1 MMFLRQI
8 FYILWKDILSELR
21 TKEIFSAML
30 MFGLLVIV
38 VFSFAFEPAS
48 EEALTLAPGLLWI
61 AVSFAG
67 VLGLNRSFANE
78 MRMGAL
84 QGLMLAPM
92 DRSAIYL
99 GKMLGNLLFM
109 ALADIVILVGF
120 AVLYNLT
127 VLTSLGMLL
136 LILFLG
142 TAGFA
147 IVGTMFSAV
156 ATNTRMSEVM
166 LPILQLP
173 ISVPVLIAAIQ
184 ATAAVTDPQKNG
196 SVADWLKLLVVFDV
210 VFVVVCF
217 VLFEFVIE
225 E

>member
-1 MMFLRQI
+1 MSYFRQI
-8 FYILWKDILSELR
+8 LSIVSKDILSELR

-38 VFSFAFEPAS
+38 VFNFAFESTS
-48 EEALTLAPGLLWI
+48 EEALRLVPGLLWI

-78 MRMGAL
+78 TRMGAL

-109 ALADIVILVGF
+109 VLADIVILVVF

-127 VLTSLGMLL
+127 ILPYLGMLL
-136 LILFLG
+136 LIILLG
-142 TAGFA
+142 TAGFVA
-147 IVGTMFSAV
+147 VGTLFSAV

-173 ISVPVLIAAIQ
+173 IAVPLLLASIQ
-184 ATAAVTDPQKNG
+184 ATGAVMDPQNEG
-196 SVADWLKLLVVFDV
+196 TVNDWLQLLVVYDII
-210 VFVVVCF
+210 FVVASF
-217 VLFEFVIE
+217 LLFEYVIE